1 VFSFRSNLAFM
12 PFDTPEEALLFDIR
26 QALRSFKFAP
36 PPKSHKA
43 ATAEWKDR
51 LAAHVLERLQRC
63 WQFQHREPVEMGAGA
78 IIPQPKSGES

>member
-1 VFSFRSNLAFM
+1 M
-12 PFDTPEEALLFDIR
+12 PFDSLEESLLFDNR
-26 QALRSFKFAP
+26 QALRSFKHAP

-43 ATAEWKDR
+43 ATSEWKDR

-63 WQFQHREPVEMGAGA
+63 WQFQAKEPVEMGAGA

>member
-1 VFSFRSNLAFM
+1 M

-43 ATAEWKDR
+43 AMSQWQGWLAE
-51 LAAHVLERLQRC
+51 HVFEQLQRC

-78 IIPQPKSGES
+78 IITQPKSGES